1 MVLLDIDVE
10 SNLPILDDEPIPYKP
25 KSAEKTL
32 SFVYY
37 WTTGHVHFD
46 VEKKVHLKVFV
57 EKAESGYSAYMDD
70 SPLDYGCIGEGVTV
84 EAAIEDFCAAYE
96 EMKAYY
102 ATKGMPFTEAEFE
115 FYYDTASFLAEYAGI
130 FSLAGLEKL
139 TGVSQAQLGHYLHG
153 RRKPSRRTIDKIQ
166 KGVNHFAKE
175 LTAIK
180 FA

>member
-1 MVLLDIDVE
+1 MPINYKMNLD
-10 SNLPILDDEPIPYKP
+10 KRR
-25 KSAEKTL
+25 K
-32 SFVYY
+32 
-37 WTTGHVHFD
+37 
-46 VEKKVHLKVFV
+46 
-57 EKAESGYSAYMDD
+57 
-70 SPLDYGCIGEGVTV
+70 
-84 EAAIEDFCAAYE
+84 
-96 EMKAYY
+96 
-102 ATKGMPFTEAEFE
+102 
-115 FYYDTASFLAEYAGI
+115 